1 MRVVLCPISS
11 PMLFRSAALACG
23 ERLAELGPRSSTRYA
38 FPDAWRTSMI
48 AGARH
53 LVALMVFLGLAGVA
67 DAQTF
72 ERDTD
77 RPGGDLY
84 SSTTAAHVEKPAD
97 CQLLCNRELGCRAWT
112 WVRPGVQGPT
122 ARCWIKSSI
131 TPAVRGICCTSG
143 TKKSLAPRDWGPDD
157 IVSDVDLPGSDYQHF
172 QVGGATRPPRSGSAG
187 THARR
192 IPNAERGPT
201 SVPESRETE
210 RCAG

>member
-1 MRVVLCPISS
+1 
-11 PMLFRSAALACG
+11 
-23 ERLAELGPRSSTRYA
+23 
-38 FPDAWRTSMI
+38 MI

-172 QVGGATRPPRSGSAG
+172 QVGWSYSTSAIWECRDTCKKNSQCRAWTYVRPGVQGDRAVCWLKTSAPAQGTANTCCFSG
-187 THARR
+187 
-192 IPNAERGPT
+192 
-201 SVPESRETE
+201 VK
-210 RCAG
+210 